1 MLDSSAASAAAPAIQ
16 QTGRVALSGD
26 DASMLALVEA
36 WLQRWQLQRVDDN
49 EADLH
54 ISLGRCSP
62 ACEAASTM
70 SLCIGGETSSAATAK
85 PHLPWP
91 VDESVLHTV
100 VMSLLQT
107 GEARRESENARR
119 VRDQFLSTLS
129 HDLRTPLNAI
139 LGWADILV
147 RQPREADFTQG
158 LQAIERNAKAQAQ
171 MLSDLVDVSRL
182 EAGTLKLEIE
192 TLDLAPVVSAA
203 ITGLKQQAEA
213 RKIEVHYTPVTVPAT
228 IQADAGRLQQSL
240 HHLLANAIKFT
251 PKGGRIDVELL
262 SEAGMLNLR
271 VRDSGRG
278 LDANKLATLRS
289 AVAAAPGDN
298 PNGLGTGLRIARAVA
313 RLHGGRLDIRS
324 DGLNTGSCFSLQ
336 LPMQGA
342 ATA

>member
-1 MLDSSAASAAAPAIQ
+1 MLDSSTASAADPAIQ
-16 QTGRVALSGD
+16 QQARVALSGD
-26 DASMLALVEA
+26 DAGMLSVVEA
-36 WLQRWQLQRVDDN
+36 WLQRWQLQRVDDG
-49 EADLH
+49 EAELH

-62 ACEAASTM
+62 TCEAAATM
-70 SLCIGGETSSAATAK
+70 SLCIGGDASDESAI

-91 VDESVLHTV
+91 IDESVLRTV

-158 LQAIERNAKAQAQ
+158 LQAIERNAKVQAQ

-192 TLDLAPVVSAA
+192 TIDLAPVVSAA
-203 ITGLKQQAEA
+203 INGLKQQAEA
-213 RKIEVHYTPVTVPAT
+213 RKVEVHYTPAALPAT
-228 IQADAGRLQQSL
+228 IQADAERLQQAL

-251 PKGGRIDVELL
+251 PKGGRIDVELQGD
-262 SEAGMLNLR
+262 AGTLR
-271 VRDSGRG
+271 LVVRDSGRG
-278 LDANKLATLRS
+278 LDTNKLATLRAS
-289 AVAAAPGDN
+289 IAAAPGVN
-298 PNGLGTGLRIARAVA
+298 PGGLGTGLRIAREVA
-313 RLHGGRLDIRS
+313 RLHGGRLAIDS
-324 DGLNTGSCFSLQ
+324 DGPNTGSCFSLQ
-336 LPMQGA
+336 LPTQGA
-342 ATA
+342 TA

>member
-1 MLDSSAASAAAPAIQ
+1 MPDSTTASATAPAIE
-16 QTGRVALSGD
+16 QTGRVALSGE
-26 DASMLALVEA
+26 DAEMLGLVDA
-36 WLQRWQLQRVDDN
+36 WLSRWQLQRVDGS
-49 EADLH
+49 EADLY

-62 ACEAASTM
+62 NCEAAAAM
-70 SLCIGGETSSAATAK
+70 SLCIGSETADASEI

-91 VDESVLHTV
+91 IDESVLRTV

-107 GEARRESENARR
+107 GAARRESENARR
-119 VRDQFLSTLS
+119 VRDQFVSTLS

-182 EAGTLKLEIE
+182 EAGTLELEIE
-192 TLDLAPVVSAA
+192 TVDPAPVVSAA
-203 ITGLKQQAEA
+203 ITGLRQQAEA
-213 RKIEVHYTPVTVPAT
+213 RKIEVHYTPGAVPAT

-251 PKGGRIDVELL
+251 PKGGRIDVELQ
-262 SEAGMLNLR
+262 SEAGALNLR

-278 LDANKLATLRS
+278 LDANKLAALRAS
-289 AVAAAPGDN
+289 VAAAPGVN
-298 PNGLGTGLRIARAVA
+298 PGGLGTGLRIAREVA
-313 RLHGGRLDIRS
+313 RLHGGRLDISS
-324 DGLNTGSCFSLQ
+324 DGPNTGACFSLR
-336 LPMQGA
+336 LPAQGA